1 MEHMNFPAHPAHPPD
16 SPDSPDFPNTL
27 AARQL
32 SFWRGARVVLDR
44 IDLRFTEGEI
54 LALLGVNGAG
64 KTTLLRCL
72 LGLLRPMKNSGAVE
86 LNGRPLD
93 TYRRQALA
101 TRLAYVPQTHIAPFP
116 FTVDEIVMLGR
127 LPSRGLWGRASAADH
142 HAVAQA
148 LRQMDIEKLRGRI
161 YTELSG
167 GERQLVLI
175 ARALAQGARLL
186 IMDEPVAG
194 LDFGHQVR
202 LLECLRELAAN
213 GIGIL
218 NTTHHPEH
226 ALASATRVALLSAGR
241 IIADGP
247 PEAILTPENMEK
259 LYGVRVEVLTSASGR
274 RAFVPLTT
282 CSAPEK

>member
-1 MEHMNFPAHPAHPPD
+1 MNAPANL
-16 SPDSPDFPNTL
+16 SNSPNTL

-32 SFWRGARVVLDR
+32 SFWRGARRVLDR
-44 IDLRFTEGEI
+44 IDLSFTEGEI

-72 LGLLRPMKNSGAVE
+72 LGLLRPAMENAGGVE
-86 LNGRPLD
+86 LNGHPLD
-93 TYRRQALA
+93 TYSRQALA
-101 TRLAYVPQTHIAPFP
+101 ARLAYVPQTHIAPFP

-142 HAVAQA
+142 HAVMSA
-148 LRQMDIEKLRGRI
+148 LRQMDIEKLQGRI

-175 ARALAQGARLL
+175 ARALAQGARLI
-186 IMDEPVAG
+186 IMDEPVSG

-241 IIADGP
+241 IIANGP
-247 PEAILTPENMEK
+247 PNAILTPENMEK
-259 LYGVRVEVLTSASGR
+259 LYGVRVEVLTAASGH
-274 RAFVPLTT
+274 RAFVPVAT
-282 CSAPEK
+282 CSALEK